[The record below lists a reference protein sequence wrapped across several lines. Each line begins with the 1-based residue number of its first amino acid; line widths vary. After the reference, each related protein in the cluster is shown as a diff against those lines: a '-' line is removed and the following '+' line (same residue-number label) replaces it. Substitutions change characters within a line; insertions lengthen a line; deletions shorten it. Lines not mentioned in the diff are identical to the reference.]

1 MTAAAVPAVAA
12 INLCRNSAALTR
24 PTPPTVPKNDTAR
37 SPQRLVRLLMLSGDA
52 NRPDGRSRVDADDS
66 ARMMVRQRKFRVNIY
81 QIRRLGVTALVL
93 ISNSYL

>member
-1 MTAAAVPAVAA
+1 
-12 INLCRNSAALTR
+12 
-24 PTPPTVPKNDTAR
+24 
-37 SPQRLVRLLMLSGDA
+37 MLSGDA
-52 NRPDGRSRVDADDS
+52 KRPDGRSRVDADDS